1 MELRNRN
8 IGQVP
13 PRGNVRLGERLH
25 GVEEPLPGEDR
36 IAGAIDRNQDVYVQ
50 PDIGNGDGD
59 IGGNGDNK
67 TFAL

>member
-50 PDIGNGDGD
+50 PDF
-59 IGGNGDNK
+59 GGVAACPAYG
-67 TFAL
+67 TIVPISRP